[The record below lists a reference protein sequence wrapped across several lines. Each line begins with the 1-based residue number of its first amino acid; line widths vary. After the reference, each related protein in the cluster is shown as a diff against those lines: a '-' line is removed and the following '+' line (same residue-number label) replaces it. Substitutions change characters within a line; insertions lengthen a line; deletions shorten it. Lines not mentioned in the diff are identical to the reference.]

1 MAATKLHLQKWVKNW
16 LQPQHW
22 SLVAFGPRLYKYAN
36 QPISEQLTLVLIATI
51 IKNFFFSYLDLF
63 ERHRDM
69 ERDLFHLLVRSSH
82 VCNGQGWTSS
92 KSTAQTCLG
101 HVRMQGP
108 KHLSHHCCLPGCASV
123 GCWGRCKSEPQ
134 SQALPPGMQVS
145 QEGACLPHHSVCAL
159 PCCY

>member
-1 MAATKLHLQKWVKNW
+1 
-16 LQPQHW
+16 
-22 SLVAFGPRLYKYAN
+22 
-36 QPISEQLTLVLIATI
+36 
-51 IKNFFFSYLDLF
+51 
-63 ERHRDM
+63 M

-123 GCWGRCKSEPQ
+123 GCWGRCRSEPQ

-145 QEGACLPHHSVCAL
+145 QEGACPPHHSVCAL
-159 PCCY
+159 PCCYWPEFESSPARSRLGTTGRKSPLSMHTWQGPPLCQASSYPHLASGTRGLLLPFHR